1 LTCDEIFPILFSR
14 LRFRPPCILV
24 PSTPSPRLREE
35 AGGYPLPSLLD
46 DSFPWLGC
54 CSKVVQ
60 RYAFCFLLLFS
71 QLVKG
76 LLLER
81 EQKASFLIK
90 YPNLS
95 FESCILPILGIPHE
109 QLDILYPVVPLRRS
123 VNSTDGP
130 NQHQSAD
137 EDLSVVEKVEINPPK
152 ETKPILSLSPTG
164 SSARNLSREGGLD
177 TDRKTIPLMNVCNY
191 AKGKWVAD
199 NRRPLY
205 SGLGCKQ
212 WLSPMWACR
221 LMKRTDFSYESFRW
235 QPQGCEMP
243 KFSGSKFLQRHV
255 WLVSFSSN
263 LSSSEPVFWFQTVI
277 FMLTNKISWQSIA
290 HAFSVSRMQNRTIA
304 LVGDSLGRQQFQ
316 SLMCMIT
323 GGRKNP
329 RVKDVGKEYGFTKAR
344 NAVRPSGWA
353 YRFPDTNTTILYHW
367 SASLCDLQPLNVSDP
382 ATNHAMHLDRPANF
396 LRKYLH
402 RFDVLVLNTGHHW
415 NREKFRA
422 NRWEMYVDGKKNT
435 NTKLA
440 ALGDAKNLTIHSVIK
455 WLDSQLPHL
464 PHLKA
469 FLRTLSPRHFV
480 NGEWNSGGS
489 CDNTVPLSVGS
500 EVSQDGSGDPVAE
513 AAVRGTEV
521 KLLDITALSL
531 LRDEGH
537 ISRFGIKAS
546 QGRHDC
552 LHWCLPGVPDTWN
565 EILYSQI

>member
-1 LTCDEIFPILFSR
+1 MRYYPSFS
-14 LRFRPPCILV
+14 LA
-24 PSTPSPRLREE
+24 S
-35 AGGYPLPSLLD
+35 
-46 DSFPWLGC
+46 DS
-54 CSKVVQ
+54 
-60 RYAFCFLLLFS
+60 
-71 QLVKG
+71 
-76 LLLER
+76 
-81 EQKASFLIK
+81 
-90 YPNLS
+90 
-95 FESCILPILGIPHE
+95 
-109 QLDILYPVVPLRRS
+109 VPLASRCRSLHRLGSVTRRVAIRCRLFWDERRS
-123 VNSTDGP
+123 MNSTDGP

-137 EDLSVVEKVEINPPK
+137 EDLSVVEKVEINPSK
-152 ETKPILSLSPTG
+152 ETKPILSLSPIG
-164 SSARNLSREGGLD
+164 SPARNLPTEGGLD
-177 TDRKTIPLMNVCNY
+177 TERKTIPLMNVCNY

-212 WLSPMWACR
+212 WLSPMWAC
-221 LMKRTDFSYESFRW
+221 
-235 QPQGCEMP
+235 
-243 KFSGSKFLQRHV
+243 
-255 WLVSFSSN
+255 
-263 LSSSEPVFWFQTVI
+263 
-277 FMLTNKISWQSIA
+277 
-290 HAFSVSRMQNRTIA
+290 RMQNRTIA

-344 NAVRPSGWA
+344 DAVRPSGWA
-353 YRFPDTNTTILYHW
+353 YRFPETNTTVLYHW
-367 SASLCDLQPLNVSDP
+367 SASLCELEPLNVSDP
-382 ATNHAMHLDRPANF
+382 ATNYAMHLDRPANF

-422 NRWEMYVDGKKNT
+422 NRWEMFVHGKKNT
-435 NTKLA
+435 NGKLA
-440 ALGDAKNLTIHSVIK
+440 AIGDAKNLTIHSVIK
-455 WLDSQLPHL
+455 WLDSRLPHL

-469 FLRTLSPRHFV
+469 FLRASSPRHFV

-500 EVSQDGSGDPVAE
+500 EVSQDGSGDLVAE

-537 ISRFGIKAS
+537 ISRYGIKAS
-546 QGRHDC
+546 RGRHDC